1 MNGRFAAVKVIEG
14 DQDIIRQLKLS
25 ENELEMMEHS
35 IIEMETDRGLDR
47 NAAMA
52 DMRYSFIENICE
64 YTYKPISGIAGICG
78 NYGIYFLDDIWAVR
92 VIFM

>member
-52 DMRYSFIENICE
+52 TCV
-64 YTYKPISGIAGICG
+64 IALLK
-78 NYGIYFLDDIWAVR
+78 IYVKSL
-92 VIFM
+92 

>member
-52 DMRYSFIENICE
+52 DMRYRKYMRTSEPNTMR
-64 YTYKPISGIAGICG
+64 YHAKTVKS
-78 NYGIYFLDDIWAVR
+78 
-92 VIFM
+92 

>member
-35 IIEMETDRGLDR
+35 IIEMETDRVLTGMQQWQTCVIALL
-47 NAAMA
+47 
-52 DMRYSFIENICE
+52 
-64 YTYKPISGIAGICG
+64 KISVKS
-78 NYGIYFLDDIWAVR
+78 L
-92 VIFM
+92 